1 MLAFGRVR
9 VRAIVTALAA
19 CVLLLLVFVAWLH
32 QAAPKAAA
40 SQSLAKVI
48 AERQARGLP
57 IFHCSCRTPELWFLP
72 RRQSANEDWT
82 CEPADSPLP
91 CNGGMDEQLLG
102 LSRAQLAAIEKQRNE
117 QVRLDKAIE
126 RHSNELLALPHVIW
140 VGPGSSLLKLGAKRR
155 GLSSTGV
162 TIAVEVD
169 MPGNVSAVERE
180 VPKTLEGFP
189 VVVNQPVAAEWLG
202 AR

>member
-1 MLAFGRVR
+1 MK
-9 VRAIVTALAA
+9 AIVTALAA
-19 CVLLLLVFVAWLH
+19 CVLLLLVFVAWRHH
-32 QAAPKAAA
+32 QLAPKAVA

-48 AERQARGLP
+48 AERRARGLP

-72 RRQSANEDWT
+72 RRQSANENWT

-102 LSRAQLAAIEKQRNE
+102 LNPAQLAAIEKQRNE
-117 QVRLDKAIE
+117 QVRLDKVIA

-140 VGPGSSLLKLGAKRR
+140 VGPGPSLIKLGANRR
-155 GLSSTGV
+155 GLSSTGF

-169 MPGNVSAVERE
+169 MPYNVSAVERE
-180 VPKTLEGFP
+180 LPKTLEGFP

>member
-1 MLAFGRVR
+1 